1 MNQIIIVFIGLIVQV
16 NQPWCL
22 DNTAVLPYGDPT
34 RGTEHVGTLQIPF
47 AGVAR
52 TTGDTSQLVLN
63 ELGDTYNVDLKNVD
77 VRLQG
82 TKGRFSTMSKDLV
95 EALPPLSKLTTG
107 CKLKQAVRDR
117 TATDR
122 LASFVDFRGGRREP
136 DTYLPKK
143 ISFGAAFSERCTV
156 CSVRYVGDLKGNTGV
171 LEFRRAGEDT
181 PFMTVEVK
189 ADTEVTVKNTP
200 KDPNTTSRHFD
211 LVYDIYEGC
220 TSIAHPAIGTEKC
233 NLRQCETHR
242 GCPAGTPIAPT
253 SLAGNPTAP
262 GEDCTGG
269 SHGG

>member
-22 DNTAVLPYGDPT
+22 DNTAVLPYGDPA

-47 AGVAR
+47 AGVVR
-52 TTGDTSQLVLN
+52 TTGDTGKLMPN
-63 ELGDTYNVDLKNVD
+63 EARDTYTVDLKNVD

-82 TKGRFSTMSKDLV
+82 TRGRFSTMSKGLV

-107 CKLKQAVRDR
+107 CKLKKAVRDR

-143 ISFGAAFSERCTV
+143 LSLGPAFSERCTV
-156 CSVRYVGDLKGNTGV
+156 CSVRYIGDLKSNTAV
-171 LEFRRAGEDT
+171 FEFRHAGEKA
-181 PFMTVEVK
+181 PFMTVEVR
-189 ADTEVTVKNTP
+189 AETEVTVRNMP
-200 KDPNTTSRHFD
+200 VNATTGHFS

-220 TSIAHPAIGTEKC
+220 TSIAHPAISTEKC
-233 NLRQCETHR
+233 NLRQCEAHQ
-242 GCPAGTPIAPT
+242 GCPTTGGPKAPT
-253 SLAGNPTAP
+253 TLAGEGPTAP